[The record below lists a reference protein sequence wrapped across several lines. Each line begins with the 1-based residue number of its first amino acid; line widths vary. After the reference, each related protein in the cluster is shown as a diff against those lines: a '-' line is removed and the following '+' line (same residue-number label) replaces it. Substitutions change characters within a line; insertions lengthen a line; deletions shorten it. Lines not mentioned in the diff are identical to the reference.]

1 MWEFDSWGVDLPATL
16 RLLSELVGGAAIRP
30 GVNCK
35 GAFCTAL
42 RPQLPAGACGGG
54 RLMLG
59 SGMQMPAW
67 LTAAMACFVSGLKVH
82 LLCHTCRPPD
92 CCHHVP
98 DRGGSPATW

>member
-59 SGMQMPAW
+59 GGMQMPA
-67 LTAAMACFVSGLKVH
+67 
-82 LLCHTCRPPD
+82 
-92 CCHHVP
+92 
-98 DRGGSPATW
+98 

>member
-1 MWEFDSWGVDLPATL
+1 MLATLSQQPADASLPTSFQDEAVWEFDSWGVDLPATL

-59 SGMQMPAW
+59 GGMQMPA
-67 LTAAMACFVSGLKVH
+67 
-82 LLCHTCRPPD
+82 
-92 CCHHVP
+92 
-98 DRGGSPATW
+98 